1 MKNKELS
8 IGIPFYNG
16 FDTIVAI
23 LDELGGS
30 IDLNYEIIISDD
42 CSDLKQSESLIQ
54 YLKSNFSS
62 SNIFYSRNEKNLGM
76 DLNFQ
81 KCIELSKGEYTW
93 FLGQDDFI
101 RKSSLTKAIMYIKQ
115 FNPNIIYLNYE
126 IVRTWNFKKNFIH
139 TDNSSIVSGD
149 DLSHFI
155 VTSKGNVPH
164 FLPSLIVK
172 TDLWPDFKDLE
183 YLAGSYFIQ
192 LGAFLQIL
200 ATHKKWLY
208 IGEPMS
214 VGVIPNDG
222 WQSSIE
228 KKVRIYHGFM
238 FCILYTYKKYP
249 QLVYIFKQQYYKN
262 YYQHFALSIESKLEN
277 NPLLLSL
284 LKSKETFTRSFI
296 LVTILVEITPIF
308 LLQVFYNARKKYHY
322 YKNFNF

>member
-1 MKNKELS
+1 MKNRELS
-8 IGIPFYNG
+8 IAIPFYNG
-16 FDTIVAI
+16 FETIVAI
-23 LDELGGS
+23 LQELGGN

-54 YLKSNFSS
+54 YLESNFSR
-62 SNIFYSRNEKNLGM
+62 SNILYSRNEKNLGM

-81 KCIELSKGEYTW
+81 KCIELSNAEYTW

-101 RKSSLTKAIMYIKQ
+101 QKSSLSKAIKYIKQ
-115 FNPNIIYLNYE
+115 FNPNVTYLNYE

-139 TDNSSIVSGD
+139 TDNRSIISGN
-149 DLSHFI
+149 DLRHFI
-155 VTSKGNVPH
+155 KTTKGNVPH

-172 TDLWPDFKDLE
+172 TDLWPNFKDLE

-222 WQSSIE
+222 WQSSVE

-238 FCILYTYKKYP
+238 FCILNTYKKYP
-249 QLVYIFKQQYYKN
+249 QLVYLFKQQYYKN

-277 NPLLLSL
+277 NSLLLSL
-284 LKSKETFTRSFI
+284 LKSKQTFTKSFI
-296 LVTILVEITPIF
+296 LVTILVEITPFFFIASIF
-308 LLQVFYNARKKYHY
+308 YCKKKISLL
-322 YKNFNF
+322 